1 MSTYEPHGTS
11 SFDAQGNR
19 LLEPQETDDVVRL
32 RVARLRELGLLG
44 LERDE
49 QFCDFAAKITDAFQA
64 PVAVVNIFDDK
75 NQNFVGAHMR
85 AGGDVSS
92 LTSMPKDAGWCP
104 HTLARKKA
112 FPLGNVMAYPRFA
125 GNVLV
130 DAMGARSYL
139 GAPLIDDTGTALGT
153 VCVVD
158 IVERDWNKAD
168 VDTIKTF
175 AQEVLHGIYQRQGGI
190 ALP

>member
-1 MSTYEPHGTS
+1 MSTYDPQGTT
-11 SFDAQGNR
+11 FDAQGNR
-19 LLEPQETDDVVRL
+19 MLEPQESDSVVRS
-32 RVARLRELGLLG
+32 RVARLRALGLLG
-44 LERDE
+44 LQRDE
-49 QFCDFAAKITDAFQA
+49 QFSDFAAKITEAFHA

-75 NQNFVGAHMR
+75 NQNFVGAHMQ
-85 AGGDVSS
+85 AGGDTSS
-92 LTSMPKDAGWCP
+92 LTTMPKNAGWCP

-130 DAMGARSYL
+130 DEMGAKSYL

-158 IVERDWNKAD
+158 IVERDWNLSD
-168 VDTIKTF
+168 VETIKTF
-175 AQEVLHGIYQRQGGI
+175 ARNVVQGIYHRQGGI
-190 ALP
+190 VLP

>member
-1 MSTYEPHGTS
+1 MNTYDPQGTTT
-11 SFDAQGNR
+11 FDDQGNR
-19 LLEPQETDDVVRL
+19 MLEPQESDKVVRL

-44 LERDE
+44 LQRDE
-49 QFCDFAAKITDAFQA
+49 QLSGFAAKMTETFQA
-64 PVAVVNIFDDK
+64 AVAVVNIFDAT
-75 NQNFVGAHMR
+75 NQNFVGAHMQ
-85 AGGDVSS
+85 AGGDASS
-92 LTSMPKDAGWCP
+92 LTGMPKNVGWCP

-130 DAMGARSYL
+130 DEMGAKSYL

-158 IVERDWNKAD
+158 IVERDWNMSD
-168 VDTIKTF
+168 VNAIKTF
-175 AQEVLHGIYQRQGGI
+175 AKDVVQGIYHRQGRI